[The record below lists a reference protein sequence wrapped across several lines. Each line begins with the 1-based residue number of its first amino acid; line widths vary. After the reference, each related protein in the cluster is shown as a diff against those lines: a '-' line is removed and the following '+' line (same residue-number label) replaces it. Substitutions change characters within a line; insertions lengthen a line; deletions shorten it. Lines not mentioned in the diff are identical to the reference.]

1 MSKERLTSVDATRP
15 GYGLRGRLLLSFIAI
30 SSFAAIAA
38 IVGTY
43 ALYTIGKAL
52 HEMTDRSIPPA
63 IVSLELAQR
72 TERIL
77 AVGPTL
83 LGVSSANELAG
94 ETSALDQ
101 EFKKAA
107 QLVSELSNA
116 GLSETELTEIQTA
129 FAQVAANFTA
139 LKAVTQKRIA
149 SADRKVK
156 LVREIFDAYN
166 QFRVIWTPRFEALQ
180 RRILL
185 LRNMLNT
192 APPSTEE
199 RLWAVDL
206 LNSALRDL
214 MPLEQIQQEAARSFE
229 ALLRAANTN
238 TPASLKTIRDQ
249 VTQSVAHM
257 DNILSGLDPDVSL
270 ALIGPLNQ
278 LRSDATGDAG
288 IIGARL
294 IELETAEEGRRLTI
308 NNSVFAAR
316 LSNAV
321 EALVTGSKRGIAA
334 ATDQVQSVQQF
345 GSVTL
350 LAVVLLSLASSV
362 FIVWFYVG
370 RNVVARLTALSAGMR
385 AIVSGRRD
393 ITIPI
398 RGHDE
403 ITEMGRAVEVFRDNA
418 IALDRLLAEREQAAQ
433 RLEKVVGERTAEL
446 AVALEHQTA
455 TADMLK
461 VLSRSTFDLQAVLK
475 TLVESAAQLC
485 GAYDSAIWRPDGG
498 RLLLVAHHGPIRAE
512 TLPLI
517 RGTVAGRTVLD
528 GQAFHIADLQTED
541 AEFPESGENS
551 RRWGFRSILCVPLM
565 REGVTIGAIAL
576 RRREV
581 QLFTDQQ
588 VGLLQTFADQAV
600 IAIENARLFEEVKAR
615 TEELSEALQQQTA
628 TADVLK
634 VISRSTLDLKSVLQT
649 LVESAGRLCDAD
661 FAMITRQKDG
671 ALFCAETYGFSPEF
685 IEYAGALP
693 VERGRGTAIGRALLE
708 GRVIHIADVLTDPD
722 YTWAEAQRLGGYRT
736 VLGVPML
743 REGVPIGVLG
753 LSRSEV
759 RPFTEKQI
767 ELVSTFADQAA
778 IAIENVRLF
787 DESQEK
793 IRQLETASKHKSQF
807 VANMSHELRTP
818 LNAIIGLTDM
828 LVTNAARFGTE
839 KALEPLRRVQ
849 NAGTHLLGLI
859 NQVLDLSKIEAGK
872 LELDLECVSILPLID
887 NVIETARPLAERNK
901 NILAVECP
909 PDLPRI
915 EADAMRLRQIILN
928 LLSNACK
935 FTEAGSIKLQV
946 TTALHEG
953 RQFVEIA
960 VIDTGIGMT
969 AEQMSRL
976 FEEFAQADSS
986 TARQYGGTGLGLAI
1000 TRRLCQMM
1008 GGDVTAASEPGKGS
1022 TFTVRLPFA
1031 ACRTADEPATP
1042 PGEVAM
1048 RNCILVIDD
1057 DATAR
1062 DLIADYLRQA
1072 GFTVITAAGGREG
1085 LKRAK
1090 EYHPIAITLDVIMPD
1105 IDGWTVLAALRGDP
1119 ELADIPTVMAT
1130 IVDERRHGM
1139 TLGAVGYLTKPI
1151 DRKNLVDLIGKY
1163 QAPSG
1168 RTRVLIVEDDAIQR
1182 ERIRSWLGPQ
1192 TWLLIEAENGRVA
1205 LDRLRECIADVIIL
1219 DLMMPEMD
1227 GFQLVAEMQKHPVW
1241 NQIPIIV
1248 VTARDLT
1255 AEDHARLNSGI
1266 EMVLRKETFSPTTL
1280 IEHVRQVV
1288 AKSRL
1293 SQKVPEISS

>member
-1 MSKERLTSVDATRP
+1 
-15 GYGLRGRLLLSFIAI
+15 
-30 SSFAAIAA
+30 
-38 IVGTY
+38 
-43 ALYTIGKAL
+43 
-52 HEMTDRSIPPA
+52 
-63 IVSLELAQR
+63 
-72 TERIL
+72 
-77 AVGPTL
+77 
-83 LGVSSANELAG
+83 
-94 ETSALDQ
+94 
-101 EFKKAA
+101 
-107 QLVSELSNA
+107 
-116 GLSETELTEIQTA
+116 
-129 FAQVAANFTA
+129 
-139 LKAVTQKRIA
+139 
-149 SADRKVK
+149 
-156 LVREIFDAYN
+156 
-166 QFRVIWTPRFEALQ
+166 
-180 RRILL
+180 
-185 LRNMLNT
+185 
-192 APPSTEE
+192 
-199 RLWAVDL
+199 
-206 LNSALRDL
+206 
-214 MPLEQIQQEAARSFE
+214 
-229 ALLRAANTN
+229 
-238 TPASLKTIRDQ
+238 
-249 VTQSVAHM
+249 
-257 DNILSGLDPDVSL
+257 
-270 ALIGPLNQ
+270 LIGPLNQ
-278 LRSDATGDAG
+278 LRSNATGDAG

-321 EALVTGSKRGIAA
+321 EALVAGSKRGTAA
-334 ATDQVQSVQQF
+334 ATDQAQSVQQF

-350 LAVVLLSLASSV
+350 LAVVMLSLASSV

-403 ITEMGRAVEVFRDNA
+403 ITEMGHAVEVFRDNA

-433 RLEKVVGERTAEL
+433 QLEKVVGERTAEL
-446 AVALEHQTA
+446 SVALEHQTA

-475 TLVESAAQLC
+475 TLVESVGQLC
-485 GAYDSAIWRPDGG
+485 GAYDSAIWRPDGA

-528 GQAFHIADLQTED
+528 GRAFHIADLQTED
-541 AEFPESGENS
+541 AEFPESGKNS

-565 REGVTIGAIAL
+565 REGVAIGAIAL
-576 RRREV
+576 RCREV

-600 IAIENARLFEEVKAR
+600 IAIENARLFDEI
-615 TEELSEALQQQTA
+615 Q
-628 TADVLK
+628 D
-634 VISRSTLDLKSVLQT
+634 KS
-649 LVESAGRLCDAD
+649 
-661 FAMITRQKDG
+661 
-671 ALFCAETYGFSPEF
+671 
-685 IEYAGALP
+685 
-693 VERGRGTAIGRALLE
+693 
-708 GRVIHIADVLTDPD
+708 
-722 YTWAEAQRLGGYRT
+722 
-736 VLGVPML
+736 
-743 REGVPIGVLG
+743 
-753 LSRSEV
+753 
-759 RPFTEKQI
+759 
-767 ELVSTFADQAA
+767 
-778 IAIENVRLF
+778 
-787 DESQEK
+787 
-793 IRQLETASKHKSQF
+793 RQLETASKHKSQF

-818 LNAIIGLTDM
+818 LNAIIGLTEM

-872 LELDLECVSILPLID
+872 LELDLESVSILPLID

-909 PDLPRI
+909 PDLPPI
-915 EADAMRLRQIILN
+915 EADATRLRQIILN

-935 FTEAGSIKLQV
+935 FTEAGNIKLQV

-969 AEQMSRL
+969 AEQTSRL
-976 FEEFAQADSS
+976 FEEFTQADSS

-1022 TFTVRLPFA
+1022 AFTVRLPFT

-1090 EYHPIAITLDVIMPD
+1090 EYHPIAITLDVMMPD

-1151 DRKNLVDLIGKY
+1151 DREKLVDLIAKY
-1163 QAPSG
+1163 RAPSG
-1168 RTRVLIVEDDAIQR
+1168 PTRVLVVEDDAMQR
-1182 ERIRSWLGPQ
+1182 ERIRSWLEPQ
-1192 TWLLIEAENGRVA
+1192 RWLLIEAENGRLA

-1255 AEDHARLNSGI
+1255 VEDHARLNSGI

-1280 IEHVRQVV
+1280 IERVRQVV

-1293 SQKVPEISS
+1293 SQKVPEVSS